1 MKIGIPRALLYYYYF
16 PLWKTFYEELGYEII
31 LSPKT
36 NKNILDLGVKTCV
49 DEACLPIKVFHGHVE
64 SIKNKVDFLFIPRN
78 TSLNYGEFT
87 CPKLCGLP
95 EMIKNSIA
103 ELPLIIKPDFNLHN
117 RRINLDKTIRDMI
130 EHLEVD
136 FKHAQ
141 DAYSKGIKR
150 LEVYR
155 KNLFNGMFPD
165 DALKITRENFMNVSS
180 YKEKGR
186 LLILSHPYN
195 LYDTFINMNLLKKLR
210 EMGYLTIT
218 VDNISEEKINYYAG
232 KLPKKMFWTF
242 GRQLIGSGLY
252 VIEEKEAL
260 GIDGVIFLSSF
271 ACGLDSII
279 ADYIERHIK
288 RQRILPFIQLTIDE
302 QTGEAGIDTRIEAFI
317 EMIERRKA
325 NDSNLS
331 SYGECIHRS

>member
-16 PLWKTFYEELGYEII
+16 PLWKTFYEELGCEIV

-64 SIKNKVDFLFIPRN
+64 SIKDKVDFLFIPRN
-78 TSLNYGEFT
+78 TSLTYGEFT

-95 EMIKNSIA
+95 EMIKNSIL
-103 ELPLIIKPDFNLHN
+103 ELPVIIKPDFNLHN

-130 EHLEVD
+130 EPLEVK
-136 FKHAQ
+136 FNQTQ
-141 DAYSKGIKR
+141 DAYYKGIKQ
-150 LEVYR
+150 LEVYK
-155 KNLFNGMFPD
+155 KNVFNGMFPD
-165 DALKITRENFMNVSS
+165 EALKITSENYKNNISS
-180 YKEKGR
+180 MEKGR
-186 LLILSHPYN
+186 LLVLSHPYN
-195 LYDTFINMNLLKKLR
+195 LYDSFINMNLIKKLR
-210 EMGYLTIT
+210 EMGYQTIT
-218 VDNISEEKINYYAG
+218 VDNISEEKINYYAS

-252 VIEEKEAL
+252 VIEERDVL

-279 ADYIERHIK
+279 ADYIERQIK
-288 RQRILPFIQLTIDE
+288 RQKILPFIQLTIDE

-317 EMIERRKA
+317 EMIERRKS

-331 SYGECIHRS
+331 TYGKCIHRS